1 MDDSHPPSGRD
12 SKPPADSSNPLSVP
26 APHHPLRI
34 TRTHLPPD
42 TLLHRI
48 HNEKYHACQ
57 FNPGLYGNARFSPVS
72 DSAGSPIPSL
82 YGGLT
87 PACAMMETIFHD
99 IPCAPGFKT
108 LDKNKLCG
116 LVLSALTVTRELTLA
131 DLSSIALRKLG
142 VSRRQLIETEKCD
155 YPSTRLWAQAIHRQC
170 TDIQG
175 LSWVSRQDDSAR
187 AVILFGDRI
196 SAGILQPAG
205 GSRPLLTDPELFSG
219 ILSLADKLDVLIIP
233 GAG

>member
-1 MDDSHPPSGRD
+1 MDDNPPASGQD
-12 SKPPADSSNPLSVP
+12 SKPPADSGNPLSVP

-57 FNPGLYGNARFSPVS
+57 FNPGLHGNARFSPVS
-72 DSAGSPIPSL
+72 DSTGSPVPSL

-116 LVLSALTVTRELTLA
+116 LVLSVLTVTRELTLA

-155 YPSTRLWAQAIHRQC
+155 YPSTRLWAQAIHRQY

-196 SAGILQPAG
+196 SAGILQPSG
-205 GSRPLLTDPELFSG
+205 GSRPLLTDADLFSG